1 MCVGIGHLF
10 LGAVELAGEVRYL
23 LVAQTTAWPRAGK
36 RMKSPPRCLYRRS
49 SFCGARAPGVAADG
63 FVFGR
68 SLQLA
73 TNRA

>member
-1 MCVGIGHLF
+1 MCVGIGSSF
-10 LGAVELAGEVRYL
+10 LGAVELTGEVRYL
-23 LVAQTTAWPRAGK
+23 LVARTTAWQKAGK
-36 RMKSPPRCLYRRS
+36 RMKSPPRCLYCRS
-49 SFCGARAPGVAADG
+49 SFCGARALGFPAGG